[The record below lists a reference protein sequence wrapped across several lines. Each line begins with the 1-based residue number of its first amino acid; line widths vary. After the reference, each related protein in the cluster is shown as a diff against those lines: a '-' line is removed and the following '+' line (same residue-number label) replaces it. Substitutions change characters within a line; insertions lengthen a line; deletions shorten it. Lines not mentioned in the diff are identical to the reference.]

1 MKQSELRDCG
11 CGCHMPQETLKV
23 FQWYHRPASEGTQA
37 VQHSLVRYAVILPKS
52 NSIMRKEI
60 AYTG

>member
-37 VQHSLVRYAVILPKS
+37 VSALVGE
-52 NSIMRKEI
+52 MRRH
-60 AYTG
+60 TPQV

>member
-23 FQWYHRPASEGTQA
+23 FQRYHRPASEGTQA
-37 VQHSLVRYAVILPKS
+37 VQHSLVRRAVILPKS
-52 NSIMRKEI
+52 IGELEE
-60 AYTG
+60 